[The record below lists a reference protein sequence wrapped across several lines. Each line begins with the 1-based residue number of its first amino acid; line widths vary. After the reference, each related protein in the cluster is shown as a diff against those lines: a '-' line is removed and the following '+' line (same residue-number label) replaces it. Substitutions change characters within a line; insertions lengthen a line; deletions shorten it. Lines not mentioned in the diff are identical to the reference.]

1 LGEGS
6 PAALNSGGNGNAGS
20 SPLALLVLLATCDDT
35 GLSPSYDVRKARS
48 KCVRKPKLY
57 GPGTVPRPAVR
68 TILLPVRERREP
80 RVLRRL
86 IKASVVV
93 AGVGLVVTGCAVT
106 PVKLGSAAIVGNQR
120 ISIATLD
127 GEVANLSQA
136 AKQYPGVVTLTATE
150 QTQATLTWLIR
161 YQVSEELASQQG
173 ITISPAQASAA
184 LRSAYDNAKV
194 AAQEQ
199 GVTHVTVA
207 LILAASGIPPDTSA
221 ELGRYEAIADQYL
234 KNVSGG
240 KTPATGSAAATA
252 AGSKLTKAECLAA
265 KALDIQVNPQYGQ
278 LDFSQLQV
286 VPAPPAM
293 SRTQGPVT
301 SASPVAT
308 APAC

>member
-1 LGEGS
+1 
-6 PAALNSGGNGNAGS
+6 
-20 SPLALLVLLATCDDT
+20 
-35 GLSPSYDVRKARS
+35 
-48 KCVRKPKLY
+48 
-57 GPGTVPRPAVR
+57 
-68 TILLPVRERREP
+68 
-80 RVLRRL
+80 VLRRF
-86 IKASVVV
+86 IKASAVVI
-93 AGVGLVVTGCAVT
+93 GVGLVVTGCAVT

-161 YQVSEELASQQG
+161 YQVSEELANQQG
-173 ITISPAQASAA
+173 ITVSPAQASAA
-184 LRSAYDNAKV
+184 LQSAYDNAKA

-234 KNVSGG
+234 KNVNGG

-252 AGSKLTKAECLAA
+252 AGNKLTDAQCLAA